1 MSLQL
6 HLMKVN
12 SMCVGENRFGNVP
25 CARMATLASLLLGLV
40 AFVGCGSGG
49 PALVKAK
56 GKVLV
61 DGNPA
66 PGAIVLLHP
75 DSPANSAVANGI
87 TDANGVFAPLT
98 GTDEGIAEGT
108 YRVTV
113 VWPDPKMS
121 GGDGTLQFGASQS
134 KDPPDLLK
142 GRYVMRDKSKLTVT
156 VSRSN
161 PELPPLELTT
171 K

>member
-1 MSLQL
+1 
-6 HLMKVN
+6 
-12 SMCVGENRFGNVP
+12 
-25 CARMATLASLLLGLV
+25 
-40 AFVGCGSGG
+40 
-49 PALVKAK
+49 LVKAK

-113 VWPDPKMS
+113 IWPDPKMS

>member
-1 MSLQL
+1 MSPQLQV
-6 HLMKVN
+6 MKVN
-12 SMCVGENRFGNVP
+12 SMSVSENCVGSVLR
-25 CARMATLASLLLGLV
+25 ATRVSLPFLVLGLV
-40 AFVGCGSGG
+40 ALVGCGGGG
-49 PALVKAK
+49 PSLVKAK

-87 TDANGVFAPLT
+87 TDANGVFTPLT

-121 GGDGTLQFGASQS
+121 GGAGTLQFGASQS

>member
-1 MSLQL
+1 MSPQF

-12 SMCVGENRFGNVP
+12 SMCVGENRVGSTAGAKRVS
-25 CARMATLASLLLGLV
+25 LAFLILGLV
-40 AFVGCGSGG
+40 AFTGCGSGG
-49 PALVKAK
+49 PSLVKAK
-56 GKVLV
+56 GKVMV

-75 DSPANSAVANGI
+75 EPSTNSAVANGV

-98 GTDEGIAEGT
+98 GTEEGIAEGT

-121 GGDGTLQFGASQS
+121 GGEGTLQFGASQS

-142 GRYVMRDKSKLTVT
+142 GRYVSRDKSKLSVT
-156 VSRSN
+156 VSRSS